1 VTTQVVLIIVGAL
14 LFAVAIA
21 GSGDYVIFKVPL
33 LGSWAR
39 IILGIAGCGIF
50 ALSFTPLNNAGIQ
63 PKAFSSMPPSAPAS
77 PTNAASPVASPTNA
91 LSSVQTPYA
100 VLQSPGNGALV
111 SRSQGF
117 IASGKAASLGP
128 NTIWILDYD
137 GGYTVDQE
145 AVVYSETWTAVDRPL
160 GDSSDRLPFSL
171 TMRAVVANPHCA
183 EILSQ
188 INSTSD
194 DYIQNLPDGC
204 KIIGQVA
211 VKVSSS

>member
-1 VTTQVVLIIVGAL
+1 MTTQVVLIIVGAL

-77 PTNAASPVASPTNA
+77 PVASPTNA
-91 LSSVQTPYA
+91 PPSVQTPYA

-111 SRSQGF
+111 SQSQGF

-145 AVVYSETWTAVDRPL
+145 AAVYSETWTAVDRPL

-204 KIIGQVA
+204 KIIGQVT